1 MCLCLSTCGY
11 STVLA
16 DEEELKE
23 APAGFAMREM
33 RGTDGLMYRIQVS
46 LEDCTGCGLCVQA
59 CPVKDKAILMKPY
72 ETQKEQ
78 AMNWAFAMTL
88 KQKANPVKN
97 FLLKVPNLTTID
109 GIFRCL

>member
-46 LEDCTGCGLCVQA
+46 LKTVQA
-59 CPVKDKAILMKPY
+59 V
-72 ETQKEQ
+72 
-78 AMNWAFAMTL
+78 F
-88 KQKANPVKN
+88 V
-97 FLLKVPNLTTID
+97 FRHVP
-109 GIFRCL
+109 

>member
-88 KQKANPVKN
+88 KQKSQPSQKT
-97 FLLKVPNLTTID
+97 F
-109 GIFRCL
+109 C